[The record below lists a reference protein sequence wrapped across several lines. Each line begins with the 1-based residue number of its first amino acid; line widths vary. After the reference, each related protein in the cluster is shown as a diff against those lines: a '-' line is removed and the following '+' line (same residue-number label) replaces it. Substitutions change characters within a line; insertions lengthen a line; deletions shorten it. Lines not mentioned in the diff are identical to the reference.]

1 MNTADRVLCRLPQRI
16 APYAGR
22 SPSEDSFCRVMLNDI
37 SATGFSFVAKS
48 VPATNEIVFALDVG
62 ASPRLMLA
70 KVVSQ
75 SRCAE
80 GLFVDCEFIG
90 KLVAECQEQC

>member
-1 MNTADRVLCRLPQRI
+1 MNTSDRKLCRLSQRI
-16 APYAGR
+16 APYAGKP
-22 SPSEDSFCRVMLNDI
+22 PSDDSFCRVMLNDI

-48 VPATNEIVFALDVG
+48 VPATSEIVFALDVG

-80 GLFVDCEFIG
+80 GLFVDCEFTRT
-90 KLVAECQEQC
+90 LPTESPEQG